1 MRCGIIFLLL
11 TISISSTFGQNWQIY
26 LENDRQYNDCRL
38 ESLVDSSLI
47 IIYRR
52 DTIAAPINQIDQIQY
67 KRQSL
72 NIIAGSIGCCVG
84 SCIGAVIGANL
95 TIAAIGCHEIGIPGM
110 LIGAV
115 GGAVLP
121 ALLLNKRYDFT
132 ELSYKERCQIIDRLV
147 ASEKRK

>member
-1 MRCGIIFLLL
+1 
-11 TISISSTFGQNWQIY
+11 
-26 LENDRQYNDCRL
+26 L